1 MKRNLLMAA
10 VLVAGAATV
19 GIAQF
24 TTEKN
29 KAATP
34 ISVKSFVLDSKY
46 FQDTVK
52 PKKDS
57 LPPKKDSL
65 PSGFHTF

>member
-1 MKRNLLMAA
+1 MATL
-10 VLVAGAATV
+10 LVAGAATV

-24 TTEKN
+24 ATEKN
-29 KAATP
+29 NAATTTP
-34 ISVKSFVLDSKY
+34 VKSFVLDSKF

-57 LPPKKDSL
+57 LPPKKDSI
-65 PSGFHTF
+65 PSSFHTF